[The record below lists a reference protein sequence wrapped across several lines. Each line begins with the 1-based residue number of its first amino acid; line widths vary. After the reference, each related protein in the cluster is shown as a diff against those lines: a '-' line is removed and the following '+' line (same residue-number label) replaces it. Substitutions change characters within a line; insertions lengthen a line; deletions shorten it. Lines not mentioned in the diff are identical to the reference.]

1 MALRR
6 GTALRIGIA
15 VAAVAAVVVG
25 TKLTLGWPLERAVY
39 LAPVL
44 VVCVSAVL
52 GLLLLWG
59 KVALQSLRESRR
71 PRLVVSLWLAGFAVI
86 ALLTVL
92 GVELPKE

>member
-6 GTALRIGIA
+6 RTALQVSVA
-15 VAAVAAVVVG
+15 AAAVAAVVLG
-25 TKLTLGWPLERAVY
+25 TTLVLGWPLERAVY

-44 VVCVSAVL
+44 VVCAAAVL

-59 KVALQSLRESRR
+59 KIALNSLRESRR
-71 PRLVVSLWLAGFAVI
+71 PRLVVSLWLAGFAMI